1 MLIFCK
7 LKFTKFT
14 KIGNIVEINKKI
26 GQKIKVF
33 RKKLGL
39 QANKLSELLNIS
51 PSYLNLIESGKR
63 NIDGDLLLRVCQ
75 ELRIE
80 LSDITSDKEINLN
93 NAKIAISKFSKN
105 KNIKNL
111 DLKIGPKIKAFRRQ
125 LGLQANKFAEQLKI
139 SPSYLNLIESG
150 KRNIDG
156 NLLIKISQELRVELS
171 DLTSKEDVNLENDIT
186 ELLDDQLFEG
196 LDILGPEVKDLVN
209 TNPKIAK
216 ALIKLGDNFKQKDH
230 EIVNKVENISG
241 KIIDSRKAAFPG
253 EVISDF
259 LQENKNFFP
268 KLENFANNIFEKV
281 KQNNRTRYIALCEF
295 LNSEYGIIVK
305 DIIPEEGKPFSKIY
319 KTKEKELFLSD
330 YLSIETK
337 KLHAAAQIAQ
347 EGASKEI
354 DEYLSTFSFPSQ
366 EAKKLT
372 RVALLNYCGAAIL
385 MPYKLFHKE
394 CKELKYDLEL
404 LQNTFATSF
413 EQVAHRVTCL
423 QDPDL
428 PGIPF
433 HFLRVDVAGN
443 ISKRFSLSGIEIPR
457 YGGACPRWNVYSAFS
472 RPGVIQAAVSKMTN
486 GEKYVCI
493 ARTVEKG
500 VGRYGQ
506 KKSML
511 SIGLGCEA
519 KYAKDFVYT
528 ENLDLN
534 DKKSELPIGVSCRT
548 CDRLDCSQ
556 RAFPPLH
563 KKFDID
569 INSRGVSVYVS
580 E

>member
-1 MLIFCK
+1 M
-7 LKFTKFT
+7 
-14 KIGNIVEINKKI
+14 
-26 GQKIKVF
+26 
-33 RKKLGL
+33 
-39 QANKLSELLNIS
+39 
-51 PSYLNLIESGKR
+51 
-63 NIDGDLLLRVCQ
+63 
-75 ELRIE
+75 
-80 LSDITSDKEINLN
+80 
-93 NAKIAISKFSKN
+93 SKMDN
-105 KNIKNL
+105 
-111 DLKIGPKIKAFRRQ
+111 KIGPKIKAFRRQ
-125 LGLQANKFAEQLKI
+125 LGMQANKLSEELNI
-139 SPSYLNLIESG
+139 SPSYLNLIEKG
-150 KRNIDG
+150 ERKIDG
-156 NLLIKISQELRVELS
+156 DLLLKVCEKLRIELS
-171 DLTSKEDVNLENDIT
+171 DLTSKTDLNLENNIS
-186 ELLDDQLFEG
+186 ELLADELFED

-230 EIVNKVENISG
+230 EIVNKLENISG

-268 KLENFANNIFEKV
+268 ELENFADNIFEKV
-281 KQNNRTRYIALCEF
+281 KQNNRTRYIALCDF
-295 LNSEYGIIVK
+295 LKSEYGITVK
-305 DIIPEEGKPFSKIY
+305 DVIPEEGKPFSKIY
-319 KTKEKELFLSD
+319 KSKQKELLLSD
-330 YLSIETK
+330 YLSLETK
-337 KLHAAAQIAQ
+337 KLHAAAQISQ

-354 DEYLSTFSFPSQ
+354 DEYLSSFSFPSE

-423 QDPDL
+423 QDPNL

-519 KYAKDFVYT
+519 KYAKEFVYT

-563 KKFDID
+563 KKFDVD

>member
-1 MLIFCK
+1 M
-7 LKFTKFT
+7 
-14 KIGNIVEINKKI
+14 EINKDI
-26 GQKIKVF
+26 GQKIRVF

-39 QANKLSELLNIS
+39 QANKLAEQLSIS

-63 NIDGDLLLRVCQ
+63 NIDAELLLKICQ

-80 LSDITSDKEINLN
+80 ISDLKSEKEINLDN
-93 NAKIAISKFSKN
+93 SKLAISKYSQG
-105 KNIKNL
+105 KNINKL

-125 LGLQANKFAEQLKI
+125 LGLQANKFAEQINI
-139 SPSYLNLIESG
+139 SPSYLNLIESN
-150 KRNIDG
+150 KRKIDG
-156 NLLIKISQELRVELS
+156 NLLIKISKELRVNLS
-171 DLTSKEDVNLENDIT
+171 DLTSKSDINLENDIS
-186 ELLDDQLFEG
+186 ELLDDQLFED

-230 EIVNKVENISG
+230 EIINKVEDISG
-241 KIIDSRKAAFPG
+241 KKIDSRKTAFPG

-259 LQENKNFFP
+259 LQDNKNYFP
-268 KLENFANNIFEKV
+268 KLENFANKVFEKV
-281 KQNNRTRYIALCEF
+281 QKNNRTRYIALCEY
-295 LNSEYGIIVK
+295 LQSEYKIRVK
-305 DIIPEEGKPFSKIY
+305 DVIPEEDKPFSKIFN
-319 KTKEKELFLSD
+319 KNKKELLLSD
-330 YLSIETK
+330 YNTLETK

-354 DEYLSTFSFPSQ
+354 DDYLSKFSFPSD
-366 EAKKLT
+366 ESKRLT
-372 RVALLNYCGAAIL
+372 QVALLNYCGAAIL
-385 MPYKLFHKE
+385 MPYKLFHSE
-394 CKELKYDLEL
+394 CKKLKYDLEL

-423 QDPDL
+423 QDPEL

-433 HFLRVDVAGN
+433 HMLRTDIAGN

-457 YGGACPRWNVYSAFS
+457 YGGACPRWNVYSAFT
-472 RPGVIQAAVSKMTN
+472 RPGIIQAAVSKMTN

-500 VGRYGQ
+500 IGRFGQ
-506 KKSML
+506 SKSIL

-519 KYAKDFVYT
+519 KYAKEFVYT
-528 ENLDLN
+528 ENLDIS
-534 DKKSELPIGVSCRT
+534 DKKTEIPIGVSCRT

-563 KKFDID
+563 KKFDVD
-569 INSRGVSVYVS
+569 INSRGVSVYVGDKN
-580 E
+580 

>member
-1 MLIFCK
+1 MSQLD
-7 LKFTKFT
+7 T
-14 KIGNIVEINKKI
+14 KIGKKI
-26 GQKIKVF
+26 KTF
-33 RKKLGL
+33 RNKLGL
-39 QANKLSELLNIS
+39 QAKKLAEQIGIS

-63 NIDGDLLLRVCQ
+63 KIDGDLLLKISQ

-80 LSDITSDKEINLN
+80 FNDILEDKVDLNNSRRAIASFYRGNNKNEIN
-93 NAKIAISKFSKN
+93 
-105 KNIKNL
+105 
-111 DLKIGPKIKAFRRQ
+111 LKIGPKIKAFRRQ
-125 LGLQANKFAEQLKI
+125 LGIQANVLAEQIGI

-150 KRNIDG
+150 KRKIDG
-156 NLLIKISQELRVELS
+156 DLIIKVCEELKINLS
-171 DLTSKEDVNLENDIT
+171 DLTSRSDLNLENNIS
-186 ELLDDQLFEG
+186 ELLGDELFED

-230 EIVNKVENISG
+230 DIVNKVENLSG
-241 KIIDSRKAAFPG
+241 KIIDSRKASFPG
-253 EVISDF
+253 EVVSDF

-268 KLENFANNIFEKV
+268 KLENFANGVFEKV
-281 KQNNRTRYIALCEF
+281 KQNNRTRYIALCDF
-295 LNSEYGIIVK
+295 LKSEYGIKVT
-305 DIIPEEGKPFSKIY
+305 DIIPEENKPFSKIF
-319 KTKEKELFLSD
+319 KINTKELFLSD
-330 YLSIETK
+330 YISLETK

-347 EGASKEI
+347 EGASDHIET
-354 DEYLSTFSFPSQ
+354 YLSTFTFPSN
-366 EAKKLT
+366 ESKKLT

-385 MPYKLFHKE
+385 MPYKLFHQE
-394 CKELKYDLEL
+394 CRDLKYDLEL

-423 QDPDL
+423 QDPKL

-493 ARTVEKG
+493 AKTVEKG

-519 KYAKDFVYT
+519 KYAKEFVYT
-528 ENLDLN
+528 ENLDLT

-563 KKFDID
+563 KKFDVD
-569 INSRGVSVYVS
+569 INSRGVSVYVN

>member
-1 MLIFCK
+1 MSQIDK
-7 LKFTKFT
+7 E
-14 KIGNIVEINKKI
+14 IGR
-26 GQKIKVF
+26 KIKVF

-39 QANKLSELLNIS
+39 QAKRLAEQLSIS
-51 PSYLNLIESGKR
+51 PSYLNLIEGGKR
-63 NIDGDLLLRVCQ
+63 KIDGDLLLRISQ

-80 LSDITSDKEINLN
+80 LSDLSINEPLNLN
-93 NAKIAISKFSKN
+93 NSKIAISKFSN
-105 KNIKNL
+105 KKELNKLNL
-111 DLKIGPKIKAFRRQ
+111 RIGPKIKAFRRQ
-125 LGLQANKFAEQLKI
+125 LGLQANTLAEQLGI

-150 KRNIDG
+150 KRKIDG
-156 NLLIKISQELRVELS
+156 DLVLKVCKELKIELS
-171 DLTSKEDVNLENDIT
+171 DLTSKTNLNLENNIS
-186 ELLDDQLFEG
+186 ELLSDDLFED
-196 LDILGPEVKDLVN
+196 LDIVGPEVKDLVN

-241 KIIDSRKAAFPG
+241 KIIDGRKASFPG
-253 EVISDF
+253 EVVADF
-259 LQENKNFFP
+259 LQENKNYFP
-268 KLENFANNIFEKV
+268 KLEFFADKIFDKV
-281 KQNNRTRYIALCEF
+281 KQNNRTRYIALCNF
-295 LNSEYGIIVK
+295 LKSEYDITVK
-305 DIIPEEGKPFSKIY
+305 DVIPEEGKPFSKIY
-319 KTKEKELFLSD
+319 NKKTKELLLSD
-330 YLSIETK
+330 YLSLETK
-337 KLHAAAQIAQ
+337 KLHAAAQMAQ
-347 EGASKEI
+347 EGAAGEI
-354 DEYLSTFSFPSQ
+354 NDYLETFKFPSE
-366 EAKKLT
+366 EARKLT
-372 RVALLNYCGAAIL
+372 KVALLNYCGAAIL

-394 CKELKYDLEL
+394 CKNLKYDLEL

-423 QDPDL
+423 QDPKL

-472 RPGVIQAAVSKMTN
+472 RPGVIQAAVSKMVN

-519 KYAKDFVYT
+519 KYAREFVYT

-563 KKFDID
+563 KKFNVD
-569 INSRGVSVYVS
+569 INNRGVSVYVN

>member
-1 MLIFCK
+1 M
-7 LKFTKFT
+7 
-14 KIGNIVEINKKI
+14 EINKDIGIKI
-26 GQKIKVF
+26 RVF

-39 QANKLSELLNIS
+39 QANKLAEQLSIS
-51 PSYLNLIESGKR
+51 PSYLNLIENGKR
-63 NIDGDLLLRVCQ
+63 NIDAELLLKICQ

-80 LSDITSDKEINLN
+80 ITDLKSDKEINLDN
-93 NAKIAISKFSKN
+93 SKLAISKFSQG
-105 KNIKNL
+105 KNINKL

-139 SPSYLNLIESG
+139 SPSYLNLIESN
-150 KRNIDG
+150 KRKIDG
-156 NLLIKISQELRVELS
+156 NLLIKISKELRVNLS
-171 DLTSKEDVNLENDIT
+171 DLTSKSDINLENDIS
-186 ELLDDQLFEG
+186 ELLDDQLFED

-230 EIVNKVENISG
+230 EIINKVEDISG
-241 KIIDSRKAAFPG
+241 KKIDSRKTAFPG

-259 LQENKNFFP
+259 LQENKNYFP
-268 KLENFANNIFEKV
+268 RLEDFANKV
-281 KQNNRTRYIALCEF
+281 FDKVQKNNRTRYIALCEY
-295 LNSEYGIIVK
+295 LSSEYKIKVK
-305 DIIPEEGKPFSKIY
+305 DVIPEEDKPFSKIFIRD
-319 KTKEKELFLSD
+319 KKELLLSD
-330 YLSIETK
+330 YNTLETK

-354 DEYLSTFSFPSQ
+354 EDYLSKFKFPSD
-366 EAKKLT
+366 ESKRLT
-372 RVALLNYCGAAIL
+372 QVALLNYCGAAIL
-385 MPYKLFHKE
+385 MPYKLFHSE
-394 CKELKYDLEL
+394 CKKLKYDLEL

-423 QDPDL
+423 QDPKL

-433 HFLRVDVAGN
+433 HMLRTDIAGN

-457 YGGACPRWNVYSAFS
+457 YGGACPRWNVYSAFT
-472 RPGVIQAAVSKMTN
+472 RPGIIQAAVSKMTN

-500 VGRYGQ
+500 IGRFGQ
-506 KKSML
+506 SKSIL

-519 KYAKDFVYT
+519 KYAKEFVYT
-528 ENLDLN
+528 ENLDIS
-534 DKKSELPIGVSCRT
+534 DKKTEIPIGVSCRT

-563 KKFDID
+563 KKFDVD
-569 INSRGVSVYVS
+569 INSRGVSVYVGDKS
-580 E
+580 

>member
-14 KIGNIVEINKKI
+14 KNLMQIDKKI
-26 GQKIKVF
+26 GEKIKVF

-39 QANKLSELLNIS
+39 QANKLAEQLSIS
-51 PSYLNLIESGKR
+51 ASYLNLIESGKR
-63 NIDGDLLLRVCQ
+63 NIDADLLVKICQ

-80 LSDITSDKEINLN
+80 LSDLKSEKDIDLKNS
-93 NAKIAISKFSKN
+93 KIAITKFFKN
-105 KNIKNL
+105 KNINKL

-125 LGLQANKFAEQLKI
+125 LGLQANKFAEQINI
-139 SPSYLNLIESG
+139 SPSYLNLIEGG
-150 KRNIDG
+150 KRKIDG
-156 NLLIKISQELRVELS
+156 ELLIKISKELRVELS
-171 DLTSKEDVNLENDIT
+171 DLTSKSDINLENNIS
-186 ELLDDQLFEG
+186 ELLDDQLFED

-216 ALIKLGDNFKQKDH
+216 ALIKLGDNFRQKDH

-241 KIIDSRKAAFPG
+241 KIIDNRKTSFPG

-259 LQENKNFFP
+259 LQENKNYFP
-268 KLENFANNIFEKV
+268 KLEDFANSIFNKV
-281 KQNNRTRYIALCEF
+281 QKNNRTRYIALCDF
-295 LNSEYGIIVK
+295 LKKEYLITVK
-305 DIIPEEGKPFSKIY
+305 DIIPEEQKPFSKIFN
-319 KTKEKELFLSD
+319 KDKKELLLSD
-330 YLSIETK
+330 YNSLETK
-337 KLHAAAQIAQ
+337 KLYAASQIAQ
-347 EGASKEI
+347 EGSIEI
-354 DEYLSTFSFPSQ
+354 INNYLSNFNFPS
-366 EAKKLT
+366 EESKRLT
-372 RVALLNYCGAAIL
+372 QIALLNYTGAAIL
-385 MPYKLFHKE
+385 MPYKLFHSE
-394 CKELKYDLEL
+394 CKKLKYDLQL

-423 QDPDL
+423 QDPKL

-433 HFLRVDVAGN
+433 HMLRTDIAGN

-457 YGGACPRWNVYSAFS
+457 YGGACPRWNVYSAFT

-506 KKSML
+506 SKSIL

-519 KYAKDFVYT
+519 KYAKEFVYT
-528 ENLDLN
+528 ENLDIS
-534 DKKSELPIGVSCRT
+534 DKKTEIPIGVSCRT

-563 KKFDID
+563 KKFDVD
-569 INSRGVSVYVS
+569 INSRGVSVYVNDKN
-580 E
+580 

>member
-1 MLIFCK
+1 MSID
-7 LKFTKFT
+7 
-14 KIGNIVEINKKI
+14 KKI
-26 GQKIKVF
+26 GENIKVF

-39 QANKLSELLNIS
+39 QANKLAEQLNIS
-51 PSYLNLIESGKR
+51 ASYLNLIESGKR
-63 NIDGDLLLRVCQ
+63 NIDAELLLKICQ

-80 LSDITSDKEINLN
+80 LSDLKNEKDIDIENSKV
-93 NAKIAISKFSKN
+93 AISKFFTNKN
-105 KNIKNL
+105 KIKS

-139 SPSYLNLIESG
+139 SPSYLNLIEAG
-150 KRNIDG
+150 KRKIDG
-156 NLLIKISQELRVELS
+156 DLLIKISKELRVELS
-171 DLTSKEDVNLENDIT
+171 DLTSKSDINLENNIS
-186 ELLDDQLFEG
+186 ELLDDQLFED
-196 LDILGPEVKDLVN
+196 LDILGPEVKDLVS
-209 TNPKIAK
+209 TNPKIAR

-241 KIIDSRKAAFPG
+241 KIIDSRKTSFPG

-259 LQENKNFFP
+259 LQENKNYFP
-268 KLENFANNIFEKV
+268 KLEEFANLIFEKV
-281 KQNNRTRYIALCEF
+281 QKNNRTRYIALCDF
-295 LNSEYGIIVK
+295 LKKEYSIIVK
-305 DIIPEEGKPFSKIY
+305 DIIPEDEKPFSKIY
-319 KTKEKELFLSD
+319 NKQKKELLLSD
-330 YLSIETK
+330 YNSLETK

-347 EGASKEI
+347 EGAIDIINDYLKKFNFPSKE
-354 DEYLSTFSFPSQ
+354 S
-366 EAKKLT
+366 KRLT
-372 RVALLNYCGAAIL
+372 QVALLNYCGAAIL
-385 MPYKLFHKE
+385 MPYKLFHTE
-394 CKELKYDLEL
+394 CKKLKYDLQL

-423 QDPDL
+423 QDPKL

-433 HFLRVDVAGN
+433 HMLRTDIAGN

-457 YGGACPRWNVYSAFS
+457 YGGACPRWNVYSAFT

-506 KKSML
+506 SKSIL

-519 KYAKDFVYT
+519 KYAKEFVYT
-528 ENLDLN
+528 ENLDIT
-534 DKKSELPIGVSCRT
+534 DKKTEIPIGVSCRT

-563 KKFDID
+563 KKFDVD
-569 INSRGVSVYVS
+569 INTRGVSVYVNDND
-580 E
+580 

>member
-1 MLIFCK
+1 MQ
-7 LKFTKFT
+7 
-14 KIGNIVEINKKI
+14 INKQI
-26 GQKIKVF
+26 GEKIKIY

-39 QANKLSELLNIS
+39 RANKLSELLSIS

-63 NIDGDLLLRVCQ
+63 SIDADLLLKICQ

-80 LSDITSDKEINLN
+80 LSDLKNDSNVNLEN
-93 NAKIAISKFSKN
+93 SKIAISKFVKDN
-105 KNIKNL
+105 KFKKL

-125 LGLQANKFAEQLKI
+125 LGIQANKFSEQVGI
-139 SPSYLNLIESG
+139 SPTYLNLIEGG
-150 KRNIDG
+150 KRKIDG
-156 NLLIKISQELRVELS
+156 DLLIKISKELRVELS
-171 DLTSKEDVNLENDIT
+171 DLTSKSDINLENDIS
-186 ELLDDQLFEG
+186 ELLDDQLFED
-196 LDILGPEVKDLVN
+196 LDILGPEVKDLVS
-209 TNPKIAK
+209 TNPKIAR

-230 EIVNKVENISG
+230 EIVNKVENISS
-241 KIIDSRKAAFPG
+241 KIIDSRKTSFPG

-259 LQENKNFFP
+259 LQENKNYFP
-268 KLENFANNIFEKV
+268 KLEKFANDIFDKV
-281 KQNNRTRYIALCEF
+281 QKNKRTRYIALCDY
-295 LNSEYGIIVK
+295 LKKKYSITVK

-319 KTKEKELFLSD
+319 NKSTKELLLSD
-330 YLSIETK
+330 YNSLETK

-347 EGASKEI
+347 EGAI
-354 DEYLSTFSFPSQ
+354 DIISEYLSKFNFPSN
-366 EAKKLT
+366 ESKRLT
-372 RVALLNYCGAAIL
+372 QVALLNYCGAAIL
-385 MPYKLFHKE
+385 MPYKLFHTE
-394 CKELKYDLEL
+394 CKKLKYDLEL

-423 QDPDL
+423 QDPEL

-433 HFLRVDVAGN
+433 HMLRTDIAGN

-457 YGGACPRWNVYSAFS
+457 YGGACPRWNVYSAFT

-500 VGRYGQ
+500 VGRFGQ
-506 KKSML
+506 SKSIL

-519 KYAKDFVYT
+519 KYAKEFVYT
-528 ENLDLN
+528 ENLDIS
-534 DKKSELPIGVSCRT
+534 DKKTEIPIGVSCRT

-563 KKFDID
+563 KKFDVD
-569 INSRGVSVYVS
+569 INTRGVSVYVNDNN
-580 E
+580 

>member
-1 MLIFCK
+1 MEKNNEIG
-7 LKFTKFT
+7 T
-14 KIGNIVEINKKI
+14 KIRS
-26 GQKIKVF
+26 F

-39 QANKLSELLNIS
+39 QAKKLAEQLSIS
-51 PSYLNLIESGKR
+51 PSYLNLIEGGKR
-63 NIDGDLLLRVCQ
+63 SIDAELLLKICQ

-80 LSDITSDKEINLN
+80 LSDLKSEKEIDLN
-93 NAKIAISKFSKN
+93 NSKIAISKFSKG
-105 KNIKNL
+105 KNINKL

-125 LGLQANKFAEQLKI
+125 LGLQANKFAEQLNI
-139 SPSYLNLIESG
+139 SPSYLNLIESS
-150 KRNIDG
+150 KRKIDG
-156 NLLIKISQELRVELS
+156 NLLIKISKELRVDLS
-171 DLTSKEDVNLENDIT
+171 DLTSKSDINLENDIS
-186 ELLDDQLFEG
+186 ELLDDQLFED

-230 EIVNKVENISG
+230 EIINKVENISG
-241 KIIDSRKAAFPG
+241 KIIDSRKASFPG

-259 LQENKNFFP
+259 LQEKKNYFP
-268 KLENFANNIFEKV
+268 KLEDFANSIFEKV
-281 KQNNRTRYIALCEF
+281 QKNNRTRYIALCDF
-295 LNSEYGIIVK
+295 LKKEYSIIVK
-305 DIIPEEGKPFSKIY
+305 DIIPEEKKPFSKVFD
-319 KTKEKELFLSD
+319 KKKKELLLSD
-330 YLSIETK
+330 YNSLETK

-347 EGASKEI
+347 EGAI
-354 DEYLSTFSFPSQ
+354 DIINSYLSEFKFPS
-366 EAKKLT
+366 EESRRLT
-372 RVALLNYCGAAIL
+372 QVALLNYCGAAIL
-385 MPYKLFHKE
+385 MPYKLFHTE
-394 CKELKYDLEL
+394 CKKLKYDLQL

-423 QDPDL
+423 QDEKL

-433 HFLRVDVAGN
+433 HFLRVDMAGN

-457 YGGACPRWNVYSAFS
+457 YGGACPRWNVYSAFT

-493 ARTVEKG
+493 AKTVEKG

-506 KKSML
+506 SKSIL

-519 KYAKDFVYT
+519 KYAKEFVYT
-528 ENLDLN
+528 ENLDIS
-534 DKKSELPIGVSCRT
+534 DKKTEIPIGVSCRT

-563 KKFDID
+563 KKFDVD
-569 INSRGVSVYVS
+569 INTRGVSVYVNDNNAQ
-580 E
+580 